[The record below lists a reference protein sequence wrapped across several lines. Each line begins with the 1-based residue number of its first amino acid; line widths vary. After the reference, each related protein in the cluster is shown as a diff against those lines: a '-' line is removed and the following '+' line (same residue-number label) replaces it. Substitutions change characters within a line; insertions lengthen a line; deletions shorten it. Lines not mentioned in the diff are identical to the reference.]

1 MRDCER
7 FDIPAELG
15 LRIGRKSLPEDGTGL
30 TVLLFDKPA
39 RAGMHVCSGAAGTRQ
54 CDSLSADHVVQH
66 VSALLFSGGSSFGL
80 DASGGVIR
88 HLREKGV
95 GTQTPYGVVPSCP
108 TAVIF
113 DIGFKKHCAAPTADD
128 AYEACINASM
138 QSLGCGSVGAGTG
151 ATVGKL
157 KGMSCAMKGGEGLAL
172 YAGDG
177 LFVLALAVVNSYG
190 EVFMP
195 ELGKVLA
202 GMRKSAD
209 SLELEN
215 SLELVRSGGY
225 LAGGGLSNTTL
236 LAIVTN
242 AALDKSACSRVAR
255 MASAGIARSIRP
267 AFTPADGD
275 IVFCFSCGEHQAGQ
289 ATLGAIAA
297 EISEQAIRRAVIT
310 ADGLGVIPAHKDV
323 YIE

>member
-15 LRIGRKSLPEDGTGL
+15 LKIGRKSLTDDGTGL
-30 TVLLFDKPA
+30 SVLLFDKPA
-39 RAGMHVCSGAAGTRQ
+39 RAGMHVCSSAAGTRQ
-54 CDSLSADHVVQH
+54 CDGLALDHVVQH
-66 VSALLFSGGSSFGL
+66 ISALLFSGGSSFGL

-88 HLREKGV
+88 YLREKNI

-113 DIGFKKHCAAPTADD
+113 DIGFKKRGAAPTADD
-128 AYEACINASM
+128 AYEACTRASV

-157 KGMSCAMKGGEGLAL
+157 KGLACAMKGGEGLAL
-172 YAGDG
+172 YEKDG
-177 LFVLALAVVNSYG
+177 LIVLALAVVNSYG
-190 EVFMP
+190 EVFLP
-195 ELGKVLA
+195 EVGKVLA
-202 GMRKSAD
+202 GMRRAED

-225 LAGGGLSNTTL
+225 LAGGGMSNTTL
-236 LAIVTN
+236 AAVVTN
-242 AALDKSACSRVAR
+242 AAMDKITCARVAR
-255 MASAGIARSIRP
+255 MASAGIARAIRP

-275 IVFCFSCGEHQAGQ
+275 LVFCVSSGEFQASQ
-289 ATLGAIAA
+289 VAVGAIAA
-297 EISEQAIRRAVIT
+297 ELTEQAIRRAVIT
-310 ADGLGVIPAHKDV
+310 ADGLDAIPAHKDV